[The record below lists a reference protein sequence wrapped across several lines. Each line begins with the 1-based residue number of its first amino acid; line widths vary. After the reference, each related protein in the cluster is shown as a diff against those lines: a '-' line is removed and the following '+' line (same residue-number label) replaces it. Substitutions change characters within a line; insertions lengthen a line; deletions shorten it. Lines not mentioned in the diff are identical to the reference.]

1 MGAMS
6 RCQSLCI
13 QGHDQARPFPPDGQP
28 PHREASAPEGGL
40 PLSLHHW
47 PLDALLQEARREN
60 SGQGQGSRLLPPH
73 GATFEVLRRA
83 LLLRDEAAWAG
94 LYQLYTPLVQAWILL
109 HSRRLGL
116 ACEREELVNETFA
129 KFAAAISTE
138 RWQQFPDTCHLLAYL
153 KRCATTVVVDAGRNQ
168 QRRTQEVPLETLDH
182 EQSTLLDDP
191 AEVVSQHLVWHDFW
205 RVMGE
210 AARSQQERLL
220 VQQHFGQGVPLRELA
235 RRYPDLFP
243 RPQSIHALKKNL
255 LRRLRQNR
263 AVQQA
268 AGLVGLHPCNSP
280 GKR

>member
-1 MGAMS
+1 
-6 RCQSLCI
+6 
-13 QGHDQARPFPPDGQP
+13 
-28 PHREASAPEGGL
+28 
-40 PLSLHHW
+40 
-47 PLDALLQEARREN
+47 LLQEARREN

-83 LLLRDEAAWAG
+83 LLLRDEAAWCA

-109 HSRRLGL
+109 HSHRLRL

-138 RWQQFPDTCHLLAYL
+138 RWQQFPDTGHLLAYL
-153 KRCATTVVVDAGRNQ
+153 KRCATTVVVDAGRHQ
-168 QRRTQEVPLETLDH
+168 QRRTREVSLETLETLDH

-268 AGLVGLHPCNSP
+268 AGLVGLQHMADMGAQPSHKSGAALSEQ
-280 GKR
+280 GKTR